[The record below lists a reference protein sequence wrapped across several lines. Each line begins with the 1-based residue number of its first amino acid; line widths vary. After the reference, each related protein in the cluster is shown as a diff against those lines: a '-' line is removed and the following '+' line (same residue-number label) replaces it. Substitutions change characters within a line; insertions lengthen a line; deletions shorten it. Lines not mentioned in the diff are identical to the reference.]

1 MCDGV
6 IGNLVGS
13 IEEIVSVFLF
23 LLLLQSVKQLLVLGG
38 EIENLLKILV
48 SELVERVPKA
58 SYLDVK
64 DVVRAER
71 ELRLK
76 LGHLRHVSELSQM
89 LLQHLLEKSSYY
101 FFFHQISTVEVQPQI
116 DLSLRQL
123 ELVIFLE
130 KSLDIFRFI

>member
-101 FFFHQISTVEVQPQI
+101 FLFHQISTVEVQPQI

-130 KSLDIFRFI
+130 KSLDIFRYI

>member
-13 IEEIVSVFLF
+13 IEKIVGVFLF

-38 EIENLLKILV
+38 EIENFLEVLV
-48 SELVERVPKA
+48 SELVERVPEA

-71 ELRLK
+71 ELRLE
-76 LGHLRHVSELSQM
+76 LGHLRHVGELPQM
-89 LLQHLLEKSSYY
+89 LLQHLLEKSSYH
-101 FFFHQISTVEVQPQI
+101 FLFHQISTVKIQPQI
-116 DLSLRQL
+116 DLSLW
-123 ELVIFLE
+123 
-130 KSLDIFRFI
+130 